1 MMMIY
6 YDDRDKTHDQRQP
19 QCFCVEKHTIST
31 YALVVVV
38 CKSAFLV
45 FKSHFNQTHLQT
57 YQTHLQTHQTHLQTH
72 QTFKAHNKIAN
83 MVIPHQHL
91 IKTKSFILNII
102 KEGNVVEANQLLELG
117 SKGLVQRS
125 NTQSE
130 IGRIIASDLI
140 SHSSLY
146 NLHHT

>member
-1 MMMIY
+1 
-6 YDDRDKTHDQRQP
+6 
-19 QCFCVEKHTIST
+19 
-31 YALVVVV
+31 
-38 CKSAFLV
+38 
-45 FKSHFNQTHLQT
+45 
-57 YQTHLQTHQTHLQTH
+57 
-72 QTFKAHNKIAN
+72 